1 MAEVRLLSYPELE
14 VETSACRARL
24 EYKVISAYY
33 CIRATIFDK
42 RLNEQFEITAY
53 ANVDSSK
60 AKLEEIINK
69 GVSDRDTKF
78 LRLIQRIYRAK
89 TQAKY
94 FDRFAE
100 NDLTIW
106 ELEKIVKLSRAN
118 KFRSYVVEEYTKMIK
133 NRFIQVCSFNKC
145 SWIKFTMLYGEAG
158 DYRFILIIDSD
169 YNDLMYAIIM
179 NDFGTK
185 VIKCIRDYRNY
196 VAYAIYTY
204 IIGGR
209 TDLFN
214 KWLKKGSEDFSE
226 IFRLLDKN
234 EKEGTLT
241 IYDRELYDFIK
252 SAITMY
258 AIA

>member
-24 EYKVISAYY
+24 EYKIISGYY
-33 CIRATIFDK
+33 CISATIFDK
-42 RLNEQFEITAY
+42 RLNEEFGITAY

-69 GVSDRDTKF
+69 GVSDKDAKF
-78 LRLIQRIYRAK
+78 LRLIQSIYRAK

-100 NDLTIW
+100 NDLTIR

-118 KFRSYVVEEYTKMIK
+118 KFRGYVVEEYTKMIK
-133 NRFIQVCSFNKC
+133 NRFIRVCSFIEC
-145 SWIKFTMLYGEAG
+145 RWVRFTMLYGEAG

-169 YNDLMYAIIM
+169 YNDLMNAIIM

-185 VIKCIRDYRNY
+185 VIKCKRDYRNY

-204 IIGGR
+204 IIDGR

-214 KWLKKGSEDFSE
+214 KWLKNGSEDFSE

>member
-53 ANVDSSK
+53 ANADYSR

-69 GVSDRDTKF
+69 GVNDRDTKF
-78 LRLIQRIYRAK
+78 LRLIQQIYREI

-100 NDLTIW
+100 NNLTIR

-118 KFRSYVVEEYTKMIK
+118 KFRGYVVEEYTKMIK
-133 NRFIQVCSFNKC
+133 DRFIQVCSFNEC
-145 SWIKFTMLYGEAG
+145 RWIRFTMLYGEAG
-158 DYRFILIIDSD
+158 DYRFILIIDSY
-169 YNDLMYAIIM
+169 YNDLEYSIVM
-179 NDFGTK
+179 NDFGVK
-185 VIKCIRDYRNY
+185 VIKCIKDYRNY

-204 IIGGR
+204 IIDGR

-214 KWLKKGSEDFSE
+214 KWLKEGSEDFSE